1 MSPKPASLALQAL
14 TFGAALL
21 SVGCVTITNTDPRPD
36 PARWRDHEVK
46 VITSTE
52 LNLNTIQTPGM
63 TRTEAISHAMAGA
76 EKLWV
81 GKVELGPDAISG
93 VHHHGP
99 LETVAYVI
107 RGKSKMRWG
116 YDLEH
121 TTEAGPGDFVYI
133 PPYMPHQEMNASGEH
148 PLEAIVIRSDQ
159 EPIVISVEIEGADA
173 VTGSASDAEF
183 HPRPVSVSAR

>member
-1 MSPKPASLALQAL
+1 MLRKPITLVTYTLMSLMSLACTAALKPAPD
-14 TFGAALL
+14 
-21 SVGCVTITNTDPRPD
+21 ND
-36 PARWRDHEVK
+36 PAHWRNHTVK
-46 VITSTE
+46 LISSEE

-81 GKVELGPDAISG
+81 GKVKLGPDAASG

-107 RGKSKMRWG
+107 SGQSRLRWG
-116 YDLEH
+116 YDLENV
-121 TTEAGPGDFVYI
+121 TEAGPGDFVYI
-133 PPYMPHQEMNASGEH
+133 PPYMPHQEMNASGDE

-159 EPIVISVEIEGADA
+159 EPIVISVEIEGADP
-173 VTGSASDAEF
+173 VSGSAPNQPF
-183 HPRPVSVSAR
+183 HPSAAGTAN